1 MWVYRIQRID
11 GAWVKGDKQGRPLPA
26 VGEGKK
32 EVIWTRE
39 KAEAAWW
46 YPNQNGGAE
55 QWLSWYEAL
64 DPGGAAQC
72 KVHEENDPA
81 KSIGGEHD

>member
-11 GAWVKGDKQGRPLPA
+11 GAWLRGDAEGRPLKA
-26 VGEGKK
+26 VGDPPRP
-32 EVIWTRE
+32 VWTRD
-39 KAEAAWW
+39 KAAAAWW
-46 YPNQNGGAE
+46 TKGGKNGGPQ
-55 QWLSWYEAL
+55 QWISWYEAL

-81 KSIGGEHD
+81 KSIGGED